1 MKTHFKSGI
10 TASLAALTL
19 ATPVATAATHTWNG
33 TGFFGNTTRTWSD
46 PFNWTGGAPSTNEAS
61 PVILVFPDTATEKL
75 STNDLAGL
83 VVDELRITGSNYTLF
98 GKNPGNIVTLASG
111 ALVSSTGSGN
121 KIHSS
126 LSFQLSSGRSI
137 NEFSVATNQT
147 LRIESV
153 LRGAGGFSKIG
164 GGILV
169 LDSVVS
175 SLYSGTTR
183 VEAGR
188 LDLSVGIL
196 AGAPAIPGD
205 LIVGTPGGSVPAEV
219 RYLAAD
225 QIVDSASIT
234 VNTSGIIQTAGFTD
248 TIGPLTLNDG
258 RLYTD
263 GALVTLSGDVVSSGS
278 SVIDGAISLGSTNRN
293 FNVTDSLSISAV
305 ISGADGAGL
314 VKKGPGNITLAG
326 ANTYSGAVHVQA
338 GSITAD
344 HTKAFGSP
352 AGGVRIES
360 DAILYI
366 GAFKGVAGESLWMGG
381 NSPTAPGDL
390 YLSNNSFWNG
400 PVHLESDVWA
410 IAGGSPSLAAIN
422 GPISGPGTLIK
433 TGSAPLSLGGSEPN
447 TMTGGLQVP
456 RGDLYLAKPSGVAA
470 TGGSIFVGQP
480 MAGMSPGRL
489 ILNASHQIP
498 DDLFIS
504 VLKTGTLQMG
514 ATTEFIRILQGA
526 GTLQI
531 NGGTLGVDFGANS
544 LDIDFDGTI
553 NGTAGSVF
561 STAGAGRFAFTATGD
576 YAGKVLVSGG
586 EVTLNGSL
594 PNATV
599 EVGSG
604 ALLTGE
610 PTIDTLTVK
619 SGGTVSPGKFGPGRI
634 IVDNDLNLE
643 VGAIYDAHVNGTT
656 AGTGYDQIRVQ
667 DKTTLSGAKLDV
679 EVHNIVPAGQ
689 EIALIET
696 LSVQLISGTFEAI
709 PANSTVN
716 TSAGTFTAKYNGGNG
731 NEFVLVGG
739 QPRPVITQFAGQTPI
754 MEGAVMTLSGV
765 YEWPDLQTTLK
776 LVVNWGDG
784 MPNTT
789 NNVSGGTFAIG
800 HKYADDSPTGSAETT
815 RAITAHLFSP
825 NGLSSIQAYD
835 PVLVTNRAPVF
846 FPGPP
851 KVLNSG
857 EPLDHSIEIID
868 PGADTFTAFV
878 DWGDA
883 PGPVVVPVGEDRKVR
898 LAHTYPGDGIY
909 RIKMTVRDDDNGEFT
924 WEWPIFVGLKLN
936 IESAPNNQVKLSWSS
951 HFPGLLVQ
959 ANSEVSNSEW
969 QTLQNTPQLVGDR
982 YTVLLPVD
990 DDQRHFRLMRP

>member
-1 MKTHFKSGI
+1 MKTNINSGI
-10 TASLAALTL
+10 AVGLAALTL
-19 ATPVATAATHTWNG
+19 ASPIARAATHTWNG

-46 PFNWTGGAPSTNEAS
+46 PFNWTGGAPSTNEAP

-83 VVDELRITGSNYTLF
+83 VVDEIRITGSNYTLF

-126 LSFQLSSGRSI
+126 LSLQLSSGRNI

-183 VEAGR
+183 IEAGR

-205 LIVGTPGGSVPAEV
+205 LIVGTLSGSVPAEV

-225 QIVDSASIT
+225 QIVDTASIT
-234 VNTSGIIQTAGFTD
+234 VNSSGILQTAGFTD
-248 TIGPLTLNDG
+248 TIGPLTLNGG

-263 GALVTLSGDVVSSGS
+263 GAVVTLNDDVASTGS
-278 SVIDGAISLGSTNRN
+278 SIIDGAISLGSANRN
-293 FNVTDSLSISAV
+293 FNVVGNLSISAV
-305 ISGADGAGL
+305 ISSADGAGIIKTGSGGL
-314 VKKGPGNITLAG
+314 SLAG
-326 ANTYSGAVHVQA
+326 ANTFSGPVHAQA
-338 GSITAD
+338 GMVVAD
-344 HTKAFGSP
+344 HNKAFGTT

-360 DAILYI
+360 GASLFI
-366 GAFKGVAGESLWMGG
+366 GSFKGVSGESLWMGG
-381 NSPTAPGDL
+381 NVPNSTGDL
-390 YLSNNSFWNG
+390 SFGNNSFWNG
-400 PVHLESDVWA
+400 PVHLDGNTWVT
-410 IAGGSPSLAAIN
+410 AGGSPSVASIN
-422 GPISGPGTLIK
+422 GPISGTGALIK
-433 TGSAPLSLGGSEPN
+433 SGTAPLSLGGNEPN
-447 TMTGGLQVP
+447 TMAGGVNVTQGELM
-456 RGDLYLAKPSGVAA
+456 LSKTSGVAA
-470 TGGSIFVGQP
+470 TGGSITVGQP
-480 MAGMSPGRL
+480 QAGMVSGRL
-489 ILNASHQIP
+489 SLNASHQIP
-498 DDLFIS
+498 DNFNIF
-504 VLKTGTLQMG
+504 VLKTGTLAMSVG
-514 ATTEFIRILQGA
+514 TEVVNLIEGRGTIHIA
-526 GTLQI
+526 GGSLTA
-531 NGGTLGVDFGANS
+531 DFESNTSAS
-544 LDIDFDGTI
+544 FDGTLT
-553 NGTAGSVF
+553 GTSGSVF
-561 STAGAGRFAFTATGD
+561 SKAGTGRLALTAVGD
-576 YAGKVLVSGG
+576 YAGKLLIAGG
-586 EVTLNGSL
+586 EVTLNGTL

-604 ALLTGE
+604 AVLTGE

-656 AGTGYDQIRVQ
+656 PGTGYDQIRVQ

-679 EVHNIVPAGQ
+679 EVHNIVPTGQ

-696 LSVQLISGTFEAI
+696 ISVQLISGTFEAI
-709 PANSTVN
+709 PANSTLN

-731 NEFVLVGG
+731 NDFALVSG
-739 QPRPVITQFAGQTPI
+739 QPNPVITRFAGQTPI
-754 MEGAVMTLSGV
+754 MEGAVMTLNGL
-765 YEWPDLQTTLK
+765 YEWPNLQDTLK

-784 MPNTT
+784 TPNTT
-789 NNVSGGTFAIG
+789 NNVTGGTFAIG
-800 HKYADDSPTGSAETT
+800 HKYADDSPTGPSETT

-851 KVLNSG
+851 KVLASG
-857 EPLDHSIEIID
+857 ESLIQFIEIID

-898 LAHTYPGDGIY
+898 LAHTYPGDGVY
-909 RIKMTVRDDDNGEFT
+909 RIKMTVKDDDNGEFT
-924 WEWPIFVGLKLN
+924 WEWPIFVGLKLD

-982 YTVLLPVD
+982 YTVLIPVD
-990 DDQRHFRLMRP
+990 DDQRLFRLMRP

>member
-33 TGFFGNTTRTWSD
+33 TGFFGNITRTWSD

-61 PVILVFPDTATEKL
+61 PVVLVFPDTATEKL
-75 STNDLAGL
+75 STNDIAGL
-83 VVDELRITGSNYTLF
+83 VVDEIRITGSNYTLF
-98 GKNPGNIVTLASG
+98 GRGSGNIVTLRNG
-111 ALVSSTGSGN
+111 GLVSSTGSGN
-121 KIHSS
+121 KFNSS
-126 LSFQLSSGRSI
+126 LSLQLSNGRNP
-137 NEFSVATNQT
+137 NEFSVGTNQT

-164 GGILV
+164 AGILV
-169 LDSVVS
+169 LDSVVT

-188 LDLSVGIL
+188 LDLGVGIL
-196 AGAPAIPGD
+196 SGAPAIPGD
-205 LIVGTPGGSVPAEV
+205 LIVGTFGGSAPAEV

-225 QIVDSASIT
+225 QIADVANIT
-234 VNTSGIIQTAGFTD
+234 VNDSGMLQTAGFTD
-248 TIGPLTLNDG
+248 TIGPLTLNGG

-263 GALVTLSGDVVSSGS
+263 GALVTLGGDVVSSGS
-278 SVIDGAISLGSTNRN
+278 SIIDGAISLGSTNRN
-293 FNVTDSLSISAV
+293 FTITDGLSVSAV
-305 ISGADGAGL
+305 ISGAEGAGI
-314 VKKGPGNITLAG
+314 VKKGPGHLSLAG
-326 ANTYSGAVHVQA
+326 ANTYSGPVHVET

-344 HTKAFGSP
+344 HTKAFGTP

-366 GAFKGVAGESLWMGG
+366 GSFKGVAGESLWMGG
-381 NSPTAPGDL
+381 DSPTAPGDL
-390 YLSNNSFWNG
+390 YLGNNSFWNG
-400 PVHLESDVWA
+400 PVHLEGMTWVL
-410 IAGGSPSLAAIN
+410 AGGSPSTASIN
-422 GPISGPGTLIK
+422 GPISGPGSLVK
-433 TGSAPLSLGGSEPN
+433 GGSAPLVLGGTEPN
-447 TMTGGLQVP
+447 THGGIQVP
-456 RGDLYLAKPSGVAA
+456 QGDLYLAKPSGVAA
-470 TGGSIFVGQP
+470 TGGMTVVGQP
-480 MAGMSPGRL
+480 QAGMSAGRL
-489 ILNASHQIP
+489 ILNGSHQIP
-498 DDLFIS
+498 DNVLLNI
-504 VLKTGTLQMG
+504 LKTGTLEVG
-514 ATTEFIRILQGA
+514 AHSEVVGNLL
-526 GTLQI
+526 GTGTIQLT
-531 NGGTLGVDFGANS
+531 GGGFTVDFGPSSGNVE
-544 LDIDFDGTI
+544 FDGTL
-553 NGTAGSVF
+553 NGTGPSVF
-561 STAGAGRFAFTATGD
+561 TKSGTKPYELTASGNF
-576 YAGKVLVSGG
+576 AGKLLISGG
-586 EVTLNGSL
+586 ELNLNGNL

-656 AGTGYDQIRVQ
+656 PGTGYDQIRVQ

-679 EVHNIVPAGQ
+679 EVHNVVPAGQ

-696 LSVQLISGTFEAI
+696 LSVLVISGTFEAI

-731 NEFVLVGG
+731 NEFALVSG
-739 QPRPVITQFAGQTPI
+739 QPNPVITRFAGQTPI
-754 MEGAVMTLSGV
+754 MEGAVMTLNGL
-765 YEWPDLQTTLK
+765 YEWPNLQDTMK

-784 MPNTT
+784 TPNTT
-789 NNVSGGTFAIG
+789 NNVTGGTFAIG
-800 HKYADDSPTGSAETT
+800 HKYADDSPSGPSETT

-825 NGLSSIQAYD
+825 TGLSSIQAYD

-868 PGADTFTAFV
+868 PGADTFTATV
-878 DWGDA
+878 SWGDSTA
-883 PGPVVVPVGEDRKVR
+883 PQSLPVGEDRRVQ
-898 LAHTYPGDGIY
+898 LSHAYPGDGIY
-909 RIKMTVRDDDNGEFT
+909 VIKMTVKDDDSGEFT
-924 WEWPIFVGLKLN
+924 WEWPVFAGLKLA

-969 QTLQNTPQLVGDR
+969 QPLQNTPQLVGDR
-982 YTVLLPVD
+982 YTVLLPVE
-990 DDQRHFRLMRP
+990 DDQRLFRLMRP